1 MSTKISVKHGMST
14 LAPTSFAFVLTL
26 FFLLFSDIR
35 RLDFVPIIR
44 CYLLLRGICYVR
56 RRRNGHSHEPG
67 FTEHH
72 LKQAFPAIPTYPR
85 TYMIHSPT
93 IFNSNYTIAK
103 SCNTSCTDHLI
114 DHRFRI
120 RSRCTTR
127 PTPSIHFS

>member
-1 MSTKISVKHGMST
+1 MST
-14 LAPTSFAFVLTL
+14 LAPTSFSFILTL

-72 LKQAFPAIPTYPR
+72 LKTGIPCYTHIS
-85 TYMIHSPT
+85 TDIHDTFASD
-93 IFNSNYTIAK
+93 I
-103 SCNTSCTDHLI
+103 
-114 DHRFRI
+114 
-120 RSRCTTR
+120 
-127 PTPSIHFS
+127 